1 MSAMVVCDGCG
12 EGLRVPKGHDGPHIR
27 CPACGAICDVPRK
40 APDYAITADARP
52 VAPASRVEAEDDT
65 YGDVQLQPYAV
76 TTTPASLPRPKPA
89 STNDEEDDRPYEIP
103 PDPNEKTPCPKCR
116 EGMALDALVCPHCGY
131 DLESGETYERAYEPV
146 DLYWETGLPFRIR
159 FGIFAGAGGLA
170 LLATVIV
177 GIAQGEWLTYIIT
190 LTIGVVLQAYAL
202 GTYSRLNLTR
212 NFRGRVRL
220 WQTWRVG
227 FIPVSTREIRWRE
240 YEGVIAR
247 QSGEADF
254 WDLLIFLF
262 LLPWG
267 LIPAIIFW
275 IFMIQPGQFD
285 VALTQGH
292 GYPARILFRGPSQA
306 MAQEIAAKIRDYTRL
321 P

>member
-1 MSAMVVCDGCG
+1 MSVMIVCKACG
-12 EGLRVPKGHDGPHIR
+12 ESLRVPRGHDGPHIR
-27 CPACGAICDVPRK
+27 CPACGAICEVPRE
-40 APDYAITADARP
+40 APSWAVTAGKRPPAPAPVDAKETDTYDDADVQPWSITASPSHA
-52 VAPASRVEAEDDT
+52 AP
-65 YGDVQLQPYAV
+65 QQP
-76 TTTPASLPRPKPA
+76 
-89 STNDEEDDRPYEIP
+89 TNDEEDDDSPYAVP

-116 EGMALDALVCPHCGY
+116 ASIAIDATICAHCGY
-131 DLESGETYERAYEPV
+131 DQQTGEIHEREYEPV
-146 DLYWETGLPFRIR
+146 DLQWETGLPFRIR
-159 FGIFAGAGGLA
+159 MGIFAAVGSTAV
-170 LLATVIV
+170 LATLVV

-190 LTIGVVLQAYAL
+190 LLIGMVLQAYAL

-212 NFRGRVRL
+212 TNRGRVRMML
-220 WQTWRVG
+220 TWRVG
-227 FIPVSTREIRWRE
+227 FIPLRTIEVRWRE
-240 YEGVIAR
+240 YEGVTAR

-254 WDLLIFLF
+254 WDLIIFLF

-292 GYPARILFRGPSQA
+292 GYPARILYRGPNQSV
-306 MAQEIAAKIRDYTRL
+306 AQEIAAKIREYTSL